1 MSRQELIEKAISM
14 AEQDIEIV
22 MFNTAEEIRF
32 MAESAP
38 TEALMEFVKSHEEDE
53 EWE

>member
-1 MSRQELIEKAISM
+1 MNRRELIEKAISI

-32 MAESAP
+32 MTESAP
-38 TEALMEFVKSHEEDE
+38 TEALMEFVKSHEGDE
-53 EWE
+53 E

>member
-1 MSRQELIEKAISM
+1 MSRQELIEKAISI

-38 TEALMEFVKSHEEDE
+38 TEALMEFVKSHEEE
-53 EWE
+53 RK